1 MSKDNRKALTRTRII
16 LGKADHNTPN
26 NILRLYAPNKKEIMQ
41 FKAIS
46 LVTGYSRKNRNEYQ
60 KKVLGQT
67 LLTRAIPGDSDR
79 FRSPIRSA
87 AFRAIT
93 PGRPGVGGS
102 LPGENRASRC
112 PEGYQY
118 GGRFTNSQLSTCGAK
133 LFDIP
138 SAIGLSISALK
149 KIGRSLTT
157 KPQAAK
163 PLTPG
168 EYGEI
173 QQGRQPV
180 ILIPKVAGVSRAVR
194 TAKAA
199 SLVTEMGNSNG
210 RFTRMVRRDG
220 FSLQPVVPASV
231 LRTIPDNRDMEGAHY
246 IQSIMGQSEMG
257 GEELGLL
264 SNTGIQKLTYVL
276 PGGSNI
282 SLEKVRELTV
292 GERRKL
298 GRTVNTA
305 NSISIAN
312 DPAARLKYVANE
324 TGDGMGYTEDFVNI
338 RNPHQIVG
346 DGARTREKWVNEVFG
361 VKGNRRMK
369 PMNSSNLSTR
379 ETASN
384 AQSGKKITS
393 IDAAMNHLNDGGT
406 LSDISPKLLAQILSE
421 GSLSKENKI
430 SASSSIVELGN
441 RKYIYNKKPGKFEGI
456 SERFSEDM
464 QQFLG
469 LESPD
474 IYLVGDGDNRKYLR
488 EDVESAL
495 IGARIQRDATWS
507 SFASGDVAKLLVSD
521 LVTDQ
526 RVRTSDSV
534 VAMKIGDRT
543 VPMASMNISGSLM
556 DLDKIEISKRQKL
569 VIDKLLSSSLMTE
582 YSRYYQQ
589 LKTQDKVMM
598 RKQISALLARAKKF
612 NTQQYRQRLFS
623 NGVSEGEKI
632 HINML
637 TKLFEA
643 RINTLERSGELIRK
657 YLEGAQ

>member
-1 MSKDNRKALTRTRII
+1 MSKDNRKALTRTRTI
-16 LGKADHNTPN
+16 LGKADQNTPN

-79 FRSPIRSA
+79 VRSPIRSA

-157 KPQAAK
+157 KPQVAK

-324 TGDGMGYTEDFVNI
+324 TGDGMGYTENFVNI

-346 DGARTREKWVNEVFG
+346 DGAKTREKWVNEVFG
-361 VKGNRRMK
+361 VRGNRRMK
-369 PMNSSNLSTR
+369 PMNSSNMSTR

-384 AQSGKKITS
+384 AQS
-393 IDAAMNHLNDGGT
+393 
-406 LSDISPKLLAQILSE
+406 
-421 GSLSKENKI
+421 
-430 SASSSIVELGN
+430 
-441 RKYIYNKKPGKFEGI
+441 
-456 SERFSEDM
+456 
-464 QQFLG
+464 
-469 LESPD
+469 
-474 IYLVGDGDNRKYLR
+474 
-488 EDVESAL
+488 
-495 IGARIQRDATWS
+495 
-507 SFASGDVAKLLVSD
+507 
-521 LVTDQ
+521 
-526 RVRTSDSV
+526 
-534 VAMKIGDRT
+534 
-543 VPMASMNISGSLM
+543 
-556 DLDKIEISKRQKL
+556 
-569 VIDKLLSSSLMTE
+569 
-582 YSRYYQQ
+582 
-589 LKTQDKVMM
+589 
-598 RKQISALLARAKKF
+598 ALLLR
-612 NTQQYRQRLFS
+612 R
-623 NGVSEGEKI
+623 
-632 HINML
+632 
-637 TKLFEA
+637 
-643 RINTLERSGELIRK
+643 
-657 YLEGAQ
+657 